1 MIKCSTCRYSLVVKQ
16 ILGKDQRTVQF
27 CLSAPLENP
36 VELFRKESTLNRDSN
51 PFAMPW
57 EDEIW
62 NDPATEKDIVLG
74 YEIGDE
80 SFKVTGE
87 KTPDD
92 DKLFIG
98 IDISGFV
105 GIGGGIKI
113 GFNIPV

>member
-1 MIKCSTCRYSLVVKQ
+1 MVKQ

-62 NDPATEKDIVLG
+62 NDLATEKDIVLG

-92 DKLFIG
+92 DKMFIG
-98 IDISGFV
+98 IDISSFV